1 MDKLYYPA
9 IFQKQEGGGYTVVV
23 PDFDGCITQ
32 GDSLSEARKMAVD
45 AIGLCIEDLVE
56 RKLSVPTASDPTA
69 LKVQDGE
76 CVVLIDFD
84 WAEYQKRNDQRV
96 VKKTVTLPAWL
107 NTLAEENHVNF
118 SRMLQDALAEHL
130 HLVQ

>member
-9 IFQKQEGGGYTVVV
+9 IFQKQEGGYTVVV

-32 GDSLSEARKMAVD
+32 GDTLAEARKMAVD
-45 AIGLCIEDLVE
+45 AIGLCIEDLVD

-69 LKVQDGE
+69 LKVQNGA

-84 WAEYQKRNDQRV
+84 WAEYQKRHDSRV